1 MNYFSQFWDENRE
14 DEYASWGTS
23 TWLFETNES
32 DVILKQITVYNNEKV
47 LKYSTEKLSDKFG
60 SLSDQKLTIDDCDG
74 EVISKEGFYKV
85 W

>member
-32 DVILKQITVYNNEKV
+32 DVILKQITVYSNEKI
-47 LKYSTEKLSDKFG
+47 LKYSTEKHSDKSG